1 MATGPPPSASMTAIA
16 GAVPMY
22 EPGDII
28 FEDAAYVSV
37 LNDEERGKRCDFC
50 FRCPDRSLLAGP
62 LGACAKCKFVHYCSK
77 ECQRGDWPAHKTECK
92 RILSLPENLRE
103 KLANA
108 MVRLMARIVDRDV
121 RGDNVSVKSG
131 IYKRSFDDLE
141 PHVEELR
148 QQPERMQRLQIIV
161 EALKYF
167 LRVPDPLLLL
177 KYDDAFFT
185 RVFGRIAVNSYG
197 VTDELGSSDIGTAIY
212 LDASRLDHSCKP
224 NAVTSFHGTAAHIR
238 ALEPIPKAFLDLG
251 PKKMLS
257 RIRTTYS
264 VVDLLQLAS
273 TKKRK
278 EKLKK
283 KYLFECDCQW
293 CNEDDLSF
301 LGRCPEC
308 EGLVQPGGE
317 NGFLPCEQCGYTLSG
332 DEMTLI
338 KQIVVESLIEHEKIA
353 RLMEKEEYKD
363 CLDRCHA
370 LMLKQDQVFHQANR
384 LSLKTIIKVF
394 TCAYTVLPIS
404 LTEEDPVDIDRRL
417 EHLIEMMANYG
428 QLLTQTLAHPLLASL
443 KTFFTE
449 FYLATAASQQ
459 KMGLHSEAIDTLED
473 LLEAVCRGR
482 GPQSSFAT
490 LVRAYKSECEA
501 KRQAGEGNRDAGL
514 EIITDA
520 LREMSKVFSRQH
532 PQWKR
537 MQELQ
542 YELEMP
548 DLLTGGGS
556 GGSGGRSA
564 GGSSINNDNNAS
576 SLDASDDSSLS
587 TNGDDIP
594 LAMAAADL
602 AKPPA
607 AQSSVPLRKI
617 LEGIPSKLSEAE
629 ISSSDDLLDEKPST
643 GSIAPSNKRKG
654 AKKGAKMLTIPG
666 GAGGGGDGG
675 GSVVVN
681 LRSPA
686 RNEECDSVTSEGSE
700 VRMSL
705 YEAEK
710 NKLRNKKKRRKER
723 KQSEELM
730 QLQKAEEKKTEDAT
744 SASHEDSAKEAAAI
758 DVVESATETAAYVE
772 TAPLDDVVFESE
784 SKEVDDFTPGEMQ
797 SSKQSLHEQKAEM
810 TASSESQNRK
820 DTPDL
825 KDVCVQPQAT
835 PMKALSILSP
845 TSSTPIISSTSDP
858 LLKPTAI
865 PQSSS
870 SSSSSIPQSKPAN
883 IPILT
888 KSSTAST
895 PPTGNSSSKSA
906 AKATKAESSAKSTP
920 PPPPRPKEKPIVPIK
935 PISAKPAAMSW
946 ARIVAKT
953 TPTPAPV
960 AATPTAPTS
969 AVPTPAQT
977 TNPPST
983 ADPPVAPNTSLA
995 TITAATDNS
1004 TSAPSTFIPNISNST
1019 ESPPQKDEP
1028 SPSTESAE
1036 SMPSTNHSTK
1046 DSQAEN
1052 GGSAKQEN
1060 KLESKHESKQE
1071 NKEAEKPMEK
1081 KSKPRAKSRGRSKK
1095 AKSQG
1100 KATSTSITPFDTPS
1114 ATPSSIATPPFSDSN
1129 GSETASRDH
1138 TSTALTESEAPVSA
1152 NSAAATP
1159 QQTKEEMEA
1168 RMTSLLV
1175 KKSDDD
1181 DSSMSDKEKAG
1192 IAWRIL
1198 QFCLAS
1204 KIQKVKV
1211 TQDAHILQ
1219 EPLGPDKARSLQ
1231 EQFVS
1236 KLCADSGEAAFAVK
1250 DGSSAD
1256 DVAAATPVENDI
1268 VRGENEIA
1276 VIEDVEVTQFK
1287 EFDDKPEANTAK
1299 LSKAEAKKSKSRN
1312 GSKSASQ
1319 SRSRTPSVSLDKTHS
1334 AKNKKQKSGTKG
1346 KKTGDG
1352 DEDLDALIAEVKKLD
1367 VERAAEPETPSR
1379 RSSSRSSSK
1388 AKEITVAESATEVAP
1403 ALEIAPSIPTISKE
1417 RRDYVEIKGN
1427 YDNMFEEFET
1437 DILLSM
1443 EEMQR
1448 MGKMSDR
1455 MEERLNAVQS
1465 RSSNQS
1471 QRFRAVKES
1480 YKAIGLDLQDK
1491 LKKLNEKKRE
1501 VGQEEEKASTS
1512 AEDGTLPPSSLESEL
1527 QNALMSSLEGKPNLE
1542 DNKGSPPP
1550 VYSPIEDDAELT
1562 DDKDAEL
1569 TDKGYTLTDDGVSDD
1584 LDVFG
1589 AVKRK
1594 NKVMS
1599 TSMFVTP
1606 TTREDDDE
1614 DVMTSSSRS
1623 WGDALNGGDGDA
1635 AKEEIGKVE
1644 NAVGSEKS
1652 GSASLQTVS
1661 NRQISAA
1668 SGVICSEDSGLSD
1681 SKTSEPYDPYKGK
1694 KKRKQRPRVKS
1705 MIEI

>member
-1 MATGPPPSASMTAIA
+1 
-16 GAVPMY
+16 
-22 EPGDII
+22 
-28 FEDAAYVSV
+28 
-37 LNDEERGKRCDFC
+37 
-50 FRCPDRSLLAGP
+50 
-62 LGACAKCKFVHYCSK
+62 
-77 ECQRGDWPAHKTECK
+77 
-92 RILSLPENLRE
+92 
-103 KLANA
+103 
-108 MVRLMARIVDRDV
+108 
-121 RGDNVSVKSG
+121 
-131 IYKRSFDDLE
+131 
-141 PHVEELR
+141 
-148 QQPERMQRLQIIV
+148 
-161 EALKYF
+161 
-167 LRVPDPLLLL
+167 
-177 KYDDAFFT
+177 
-185 RVFGRIAVNSYG
+185 
-197 VTDELGSSDIGTAIY
+197 
-212 LDASRLDHSCKP
+212 
-224 NAVTSFHGTAAHIR
+224 
-238 ALEPIPKAFLDLG
+238 
-251 PKKMLS
+251 
-257 RIRTTYS
+257 
-264 VVDLLQLAS
+264 
-273 TKKRK
+273 
-278 EKLKK
+278 
-283 KYLFECDCQW
+283 
-293 CNEDDLSF
+293 
-301 LGRCPEC
+301 
-308 EGLVQPGGE
+308 
-317 NGFLPCEQCGYTLSG
+317 
-332 DEMTLI
+332 
-338 KQIVVESLIEHEKIA
+338 
-353 RLMEKEEYKD
+353 
-363 CLDRCHA
+363 
-370 LMLKQDQVFHQANR
+370 
-384 LSLKTIIKVF
+384 
-394 TCAYTVLPIS
+394 
-404 LTEEDPVDIDRRL
+404 
-417 EHLIEMMANYG
+417 
-428 QLLTQTLAHPLLASL
+428 
-443 KTFFTE
+443 
-449 FYLATAASQQ
+449 
-459 KMGLHSEAIDTLED
+459 
-473 LLEAVCRGR
+473 
-482 GPQSSFAT
+482 
-490 LVRAYKSECEA
+490 
-501 KRQAGEGNRDAGL
+501 
-514 EIITDA
+514 
-520 LREMSKVFSRQH
+520 
-532 PQWKR
+532 
-537 MQELQ
+537 
-542 YELEMP
+542 
-548 DLLTGGGS
+548 
-556 GGSGGRSA
+556 
-564 GGSSINNDNNAS
+564 
-576 SLDASDDSSLS
+576 
-587 TNGDDIP
+587 
-594 LAMAAADL
+594 
-602 AKPPA
+602 
-607 AQSSVPLRKI
+607 
-617 LEGIPSKLSEAE
+617 
-629 ISSSDDLLDEKPST
+629 
-643 GSIAPSNKRKG
+643 
-654 AKKGAKMLTIPG
+654 
-666 GAGGGGDGG
+666 
-675 GSVVVN
+675 
-681 LRSPA
+681 
-686 RNEECDSVTSEGSE
+686 
-700 VRMSL
+700 
-705 YEAEK
+705 
-710 NKLRNKKKRRKER
+710 
-723 KQSEELM
+723 
-730 QLQKAEEKKTEDAT
+730 
-744 SASHEDSAKEAAAI
+744 
-758 DVVESATETAAYVE
+758 
-772 TAPLDDVVFESE
+772 
-784 SKEVDDFTPGEMQ
+784 
-797 SSKQSLHEQKAEM
+797 
-810 TASSESQNRK
+810 
-820 DTPDL
+820 
-825 KDVCVQPQAT
+825 
-835 PMKALSILSP
+835 
-845 TSSTPIISSTSDP
+845 
-858 LLKPTAI
+858 
-865 PQSSS
+865 
-870 SSSSSIPQSKPAN
+870 
-883 IPILT
+883 
-888 KSSTAST
+888 
-895 PPTGNSSSKSA
+895 
-906 AKATKAESSAKSTP
+906 
-920 PPPPRPKEKPIVPIK
+920 
-935 PISAKPAAMSW
+935 
-946 ARIVAKT
+946 
-953 TPTPAPV
+953 
-960 AATPTAPTS
+960 
-969 AVPTPAQT
+969 
-977 TNPPST
+977 
-983 ADPPVAPNTSLA
+983 
-995 TITAATDNS
+995 
-1004 TSAPSTFIPNISNST
+1004 
-1019 ESPPQKDEP
+1019 
-1028 SPSTESAE
+1028 
-1036 SMPSTNHSTK
+1036 MPSTNHSTK
-1046 DSQAEN
+1046 DSQAD

-1100 KATSTSITPFDTPS
+1100 KATSSSITPFDTPS
-1114 ATPSSIATPPFSDSN
+1114 ATPSSIAAPPFSDSN

-1236 KLCADSGEAAFAVK
+1236 KLCADSGEVAFAVK

-1334 AKNKKQKSGTKG
+1334 AKNKKPKSGTKG

-1512 AEDGTLPPSSLESEL
+1512 ADDGTLLPSSLESEL

-1562 DDKDAEL
+1562 DDKEAEL

>member
-1 MATGPPPSASMTAIA
+1 MATAPPPSAVGPTT
-16 GAVPMY
+16 GVPTF

-121 RGDNVSVKSG
+121 RGDNVSVKSEV
-131 IYKRSFDDLE
+131 YKRCFDDLE

-224 NAVTSFHGTAAHIR
+224 NAVTSFHGTSAHIR
-238 ALEPIPKAFLDLG
+238 ALEPIPKAYLDLG

-273 TKKRK
+273 TKKRR

-317 NGFLPCEQCGYTLSG
+317 NGFVPCEQCGYTLSG

-363 CLDRCHA
+363 CLDKCHA

-473 LLEAVCRGR
+473 LYEAVCRGR

-520 LREMSKVFSRQH
+520 MREMSKVFSRQH

-556 GGSGGRSA
+556 GTRSA

-576 SLDASDDSSLS
+576 SRDASDDSSVS
-587 TNGDDIP
+587 TNGDDPP
-594 LAMAAADL
+594 LALIRQTESDGAASDL
-602 AKPPA
+602 TKPPA

-629 ISSSDDLLDEKPST
+629 ISSSDDLLDEKPT
-643 GSIAPSNKRKG
+643 GTLLSSSSSSSQRRKG
-654 AKKGAKMLTIPG
+654 GKKGGEAKLLTIPG
-666 GAGGGGDGG
+666 GGAG

-700 VRMSL
+700 VRVSL

-723 KQSEELM
+723 KQSEEL
-730 QLQKAEEKKTEDAT
+730 QQQQQQKADEKKADEGEVVAPVDAGAELILTPVETVIDVVVDSVSTAEGERIVEVEALEANIDQELSLNNTSETVKKTKDILELNVPSVAQKAEEPLV
-744 SASHEDSAKEAAAI
+744 AKEPL
-758 DVVESATETAAYVE
+758 VVEARKSDS
-772 TAPLDDVVFESE
+772 P
-784 SKEVDDFTPGEMQ
+784 
-797 SSKQSLHEQKAEM
+797 KA
-810 TASSESQNRK
+810 
-820 DTPDL
+820 
-825 KDVCVQPQAT
+825 V
-835 PMKALSILSP
+835 
-845 TSSTPIISSTSDP
+845 ISSTKSDQKKTSP
-858 LLKPTAI
+858 PVTTSAKTPTTT
-865 PQSSS
+865 SSVAS
-870 SSSSSIPQSKPAN
+870 SKPN
-883 IPILT
+883 TPI
-888 KSSTAST
+888 KPAT
-895 PPTGNSSSKSA
+895 PPKTSTSSNKTSKTDSP
-906 AKATKAESSAKSTP
+906 AKSTP
-920 PPPPRPKEKPIVPIK
+920 PPPPPRPKADPIR

-946 ARIVAKT
+946 ARIVAKAAPVPT
-953 TPTPAPV
+953 TTHIASPTITPTPA
-960 AATPTAPTS
+960 S
-969 AVPTPAQT
+969 TPA
-977 TNPPST
+977 
-983 ADPPVAPNTSLA
+983 VAHQP
-995 TITAATDNS
+995 
-1004 TSAPSTFIPNISNST
+1004 
-1019 ESPPQKDEP
+1019 
-1028 SPSTESAE
+1028 
-1036 SMPSTNHSTK
+1036 
-1046 DSQAEN
+1046 
-1052 GGSAKQEN
+1052 
-1060 KLESKHESKQE
+1060 
-1071 NKEAEKPMEK
+1071 
-1081 KSKPRAKSRGRSKK
+1081 
-1095 AKSQG
+1095 
-1100 KATSTSITPFDTPS
+1100 
-1114 ATPSSIATPPFSDSN
+1114 
-1129 GSETASRDH
+1129 
-1138 TSTALTESEAPVSA
+1138 
-1152 NSAAATP
+1152 
-1159 QQTKEEMEA
+1159 
-1168 RMTSLLV
+1168 
-1175 KKSDDD
+1175 
-1181 DSSMSDKEKAG
+1181 
-1192 IAWRIL
+1192 
-1198 QFCLAS
+1198 
-1204 KIQKVKV
+1204 
-1211 TQDAHILQ
+1211 
-1219 EPLGPDKARSLQ
+1219 
-1231 EQFVS
+1231 
-1236 KLCADSGEAAFAVK
+1236 
-1250 DGSSAD
+1250 
-1256 DVAAATPVENDI
+1256 
-1268 VRGENEIA
+1268 
-1276 VIEDVEVTQFK
+1276 
-1287 EFDDKPEANTAK
+1287 
-1299 LSKAEAKKSKSRN
+1299 
-1312 GSKSASQ
+1312 
-1319 SRSRTPSVSLDKTHS
+1319 
-1334 AKNKKQKSGTKG
+1334 
-1346 KKTGDG
+1346 
-1352 DEDLDALIAEVKKLD
+1352 
-1367 VERAAEPETPSR
+1367 
-1379 RSSSRSSSK
+1379 
-1388 AKEITVAESATEVAP
+1388 
-1403 ALEIAPSIPTISKE
+1403 
-1417 RRDYVEIKGN
+1417 
-1427 YDNMFEEFET
+1427 
-1437 DILLSM
+1437 
-1443 EEMQR
+1443 
-1448 MGKMSDR
+1448 
-1455 MEERLNAVQS
+1455 
-1465 RSSNQS
+1465 
-1471 QRFRAVKES
+1471 
-1480 YKAIGLDLQDK
+1480 
-1491 LKKLNEKKRE
+1491 
-1501 VGQEEEKASTS
+1501 
-1512 AEDGTLPPSSLESEL
+1512 
-1527 QNALMSSLEGKPNLE
+1527 
-1542 DNKGSPPP
+1542 
-1550 VYSPIEDDAELT
+1550 
-1562 DDKDAEL
+1562 
-1569 TDKGYTLTDDGVSDD
+1569 
-1584 LDVFG
+1584 
-1589 AVKRK
+1589 
-1594 NKVMS
+1594 
-1599 TSMFVTP
+1599 
-1606 TTREDDDE
+1606 
-1614 DVMTSSSRS
+1614 
-1623 WGDALNGGDGDA
+1623 
-1635 AKEEIGKVE
+1635 
-1644 NAVGSEKS
+1644 
-1652 GSASLQTVS
+1652 
-1661 NRQISAA
+1661 
-1668 SGVICSEDSGLSD
+1668 
-1681 SKTSEPYDPYKGK
+1681 
-1694 KKRKQRPRVKS
+1694 
-1705 MIEI
+1705 